1 MAKIDIIVDALSEG
15 FKDAEIRF
23 GTSWIPDAQ
32 IEQLQVR
39 RKKAG
44 EAQHK
49 LWYLSIGERGET
61 PTVFWGQKFSDV
73 LKKTMAWKGMAT
85 KNKRKPKAEVA
96 AQ

>member
-1 MAKIDIIVDALSEG
+1 MAKIDSIVDALSVG
-15 FKDAEIRF
+15 FKDAELRF
-23 GTSWIPDAQ
+23 GSSWIPDAQ

-49 LWYLSIGERGET
+49 LWYISIGERGET
-61 PTVFWGQKFSDV
+61 PTVFWGQKFSDA
-73 LKKTMAWKGMAT
+73 LKKAMTWRGMAT
-85 KNKRKPKAEVA
+85 KNKRKPKATEA